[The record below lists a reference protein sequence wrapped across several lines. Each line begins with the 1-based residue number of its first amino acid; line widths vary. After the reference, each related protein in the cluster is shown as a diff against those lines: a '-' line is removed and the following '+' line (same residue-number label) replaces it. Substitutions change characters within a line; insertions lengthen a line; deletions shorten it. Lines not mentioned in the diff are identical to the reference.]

1 MLIYDGRD
9 DKKAPPT
16 KHTAAVVSAG
26 RILCGETDMLTIR
39 QKGREDWSLFYC
51 EAGRFYVDDRSL
63 GPGELW
69 IYPPGKPQKYML
81 YSQDKTVYRWLH
93 FTGSDIGALL
103 EALGIPVC
111 TVLSV
116 KGGVLSG
123 LLENIQNSTK
133 EHSALEEL
141 NGEYLTL
148 LLLSRIAGS
157 SARLREA
164 NMMKRI
170 TDHMEHSFTE
180 DYDPEQYAGM
190 LNISVSRFNHLFRQW
205 VGMAPYAY
213 YTRLRMSNACSLLEE
228 TDLKVCRIAEQ
239 CGYRDPLYFAQ
250 AFRKAT
256 GMSPTEY
263 RKKR

>member
-1 MLIYDGRD
+1 MYDGRD
-9 DKKAPPT
+9 DKKVSPT

-26 RILCGETDMLTIR
+26 QILCGETDMLTIR

-51 EAGRFYVDDRSL
+51 ESGKVYVEERSI

-93 FTGSDIGALL
+93 FTGSDMETLL
-103 EALGIPVC
+103 NTLGIPVC
-111 TVLSV
+111 AVLSV
-116 KGGVLSG
+116 KGGFLSG
-123 LLENIQNSTK
+123 LLENIQSCTNES
-133 EHSALEEL
+133 SALAEL
-141 NGEYLTL
+141 TGEYLTL

-157 SARLREA
+157 GTRLREA

-170 TDHMEHSFTE
+170 TDHMEHSFAE
-180 DYDPEQYAGM
+180 DYDPERYAGM
-190 LNISVSRFNHLFRQW
+190 LNISISRFNHLFRQW
-205 VGMAPYAY
+205 VGVAPYAY
-213 YTRLRMSNACSLLEE
+213 YTRLRMTNACSLLEE
-228 TDLKVCRIAEQ
+228 TDLKVGKIAER

-250 AFRKAT
+250 AFRKAM

-263 RKKR
+263 RQSR